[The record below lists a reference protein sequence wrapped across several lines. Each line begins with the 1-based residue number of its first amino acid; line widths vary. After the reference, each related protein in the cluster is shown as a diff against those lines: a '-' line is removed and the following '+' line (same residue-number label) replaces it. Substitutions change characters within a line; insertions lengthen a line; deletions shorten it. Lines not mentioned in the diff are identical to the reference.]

1 MWGSEEPQMGI
12 RKAVNRELSVIAA
25 ICLGLFAGNRGFAQV
40 AQPQAAQQPSAQTAA
55 AARPVGTIKSISG
68 NTITLTNDVGV
79 DVTVLV
85 QDAAKLLRIAPGQ
98 KDLKDAA
105 PIQLQDL
112 QPGDRIL
119 VHGKLADDEKSI
131 LATSVVAMKKADIA
145 DKQSR
150 EREELQRHRVGGLVN
165 SVDRANNAISVALP
179 GLGEKKN
186 VVIYLSKDTIL
197 RRYAQDSVKFDDAK
211 PAPLEQ
217 IKAGDQ
223 LRARGT
229 RSSDGNELTADE
241 IVSGTFRNIAGTIS
255 AIDPSAGSITVQD
268 LVWKKLI
275 TVKIAA
281 ESQLRKLPP
290 PMAQRIAMRLKGIPS
305 DSQTP
310 AQAPNA
316 GAVAAANPG
325 QAPRSGG
332 PPPGGPGAGG
342 AAGMRRPGGGDAPD
356 LQQAINRMPAATL
369 ADLQKGD
376 AVIVVATEGGPN
388 DAPTAITL
396 LGGVEPILE
405 ASPNA
410 NASTIL
416 TPWSLGSAPGGEAA
430 TP

>member
-1 MWGSEEPQMGI
+1 M
-12 RKAVNRELSVIAA
+12 VI
-25 ICLGLFAGNRGFAQV
+25 
-40 AQPQAAQQPSAQTAA
+40 
-55 AARPVGTIKSISG
+55 
-68 NTITLTNDVGV
+68 
-79 DVTVLV
+79 
-85 QDAAKLLRIAPGQ
+85 
-98 KDLKDAA
+98 
-105 PIQLQDL
+105 
-112 QPGDRIL
+112 
-119 VHGKLADDEKSI
+119 H
-131 LATSVVAMKKADIA
+131 
-145 DKQSR
+145 
-150 EREELQRHRVGGLVN
+150 
-165 SVDRANNAISVALP
+165 
-179 GLGEKKN
+179 
-186 VVIYLSKDTIL
+186 LSKDTIL

-217 IKAGDQ
+217 ITPGDQ

-255 AIDPSAGSITVQD
+255 AIDSSAGSITVQD
-268 LVWKKLI
+268 LVSKKLI
-275 TVKIAA
+275 TVKITA

-305 DSQTP
+305 DSQMP

-342 AAGMRRPGGGDAPD
+342 AAGMGRPGGGGAPD
-356 LQQAINRMPAATL
+356 LQQAINRMPAGTL

-376 AVIVVATEGGPN
+376 AVMVVATEGGPN
-388 DAPTAITL
+388 GEPTAITL

>member
-1 MWGSEEPQMGI
+1 MRI
-12 RKAVNRELSVIAA
+12 RKLVNRELNVIAA

-40 AQPQAAQQPSAQTAA
+40 AQPQAAQQPSAQTA

-112 QPGDRIL
+112 QPGDRVL
-119 VHGKLADDEKSI
+119 VRGKLADDGKSV
-131 LATSVVAMKKADIA
+131 LAMSVVAMKKADIA
-145 DKQSR
+145 DKQAR
-150 EREELQRHRVGGLVN
+150 EREEWQRHGVGGLVN
-165 SVDRANNAISVALP
+165 GVDRANNTISVALP

-186 VVIYLSKDTIL
+186 VVIHLSKDTIL

-217 IKAGDQ
+217 IRPGDQ

-268 LVWKKLI
+268 LVSKKPI
-275 TVKIAA
+275 TVKITA

-290 PMAQRIAMRLKGIPS
+290 PMAQRITMRLKGIPS
-305 DSQTP
+305 DSQMP

-332 PPPGGPGAGG
+332 PPPGGPGAGR
-342 AAGMRRPGGGDAPD
+342 AAGMGRPGGGGAPD

-376 AVIVVATEGGPN
+376 AVMVVATEGGPN
-388 DAPTAITL
+388 GEPTAITL

-416 TPWSLGSAPGGEAA
+416 TPWSLGGAPGGEAA